1 MSEVDQQPLAD
12 DGHNP
17 QATAPLRTK
26 PLFKIGKIGLEVVLI
41 TAGVFL
47 GLLGEG
53 WRENAEHRGLA
64 DASLRRFRSEFQ
76 ANKAEV
82 ERVHGRHVQE
92 LEALQKYFAEPT
104 AATAD
109 GDRLRGCRVCRVG
122 RRARDA
128 VARLHRSG
136 SCRVDVVRLSVA
148 ADV

>member
-1 MSEVDQQPLAD
+1 MAEVDLQPPED
-12 DGHNP
+12 DGQSH
-17 QATAPLRTK
+17 QATAPLRAK

-82 ERVHGRHVQE
+82 ERVHGRHVQQ
-92 LEALQKYFAEPT
+92 LEALQKYFEMRAIDT
-104 AATAD
+104 KSQAHGST
-109 GDRLRGCRVCRVG
+109 RVFLNKHGESLSTRSV
-122 RRARDA
+122 RRKLDKY
-128 VARLHRSG
+128 L
-136 SCRVDVVRLSVA
+136 VDDEA
-148 ADV
+148 